1 MGDSGRSRWSNGA
14 GVVSAI
20 YLERRFLKG
29 ALSSLVLK
37 TENVEQIQVSRKNK
51 KNITRNN
58 RKIKNIYIWT
68 AVTWRTHP
76 SFSCTFSNNTTQ
88 LLSSDL

>member
-37 TENVEQIQVSRKNK
+37 TENVEKIQVSRKNK
-51 KNITRNN
+51 KNN